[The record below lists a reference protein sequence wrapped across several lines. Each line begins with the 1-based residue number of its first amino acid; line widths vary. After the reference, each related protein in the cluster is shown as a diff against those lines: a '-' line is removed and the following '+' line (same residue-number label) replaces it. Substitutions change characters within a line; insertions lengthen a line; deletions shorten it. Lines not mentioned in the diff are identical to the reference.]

1 LRDAETRYWPT
12 ELELAGIVWVLHKIR
27 HIVESALST
36 IVYTDYGAALG
47 ISKQTTMTTS
57 STTKLNL
64 RLVRASE
71 YIQRFRYLEFRHKP
85 GKQHIVPNALSR
97 LKSNNNGD
105 VDTEG
110 ELNALYAYY
119 ISLIEISDD
128 LRTQIVEGY
137 QQDAK

>member
-1 LRDAETRYWPT
+1 M
-12 ELELAGIVWVLHKIR
+12 
-27 HIVESALST
+27 T
-36 IVYTDYGAALG
+36 I
-47 ISKQTTMTTS
+47 S

-71 YIQRFRYLEFRHKP
+71 YIQRFRHLEFRHKP

-105 VDTEG
+105 IDAEG
-110 ELNALYAYY
+110 ELNTLYAYY
-119 ISLIEISDD
+119 VSLIEISDD

-137 QQDAK
+137 